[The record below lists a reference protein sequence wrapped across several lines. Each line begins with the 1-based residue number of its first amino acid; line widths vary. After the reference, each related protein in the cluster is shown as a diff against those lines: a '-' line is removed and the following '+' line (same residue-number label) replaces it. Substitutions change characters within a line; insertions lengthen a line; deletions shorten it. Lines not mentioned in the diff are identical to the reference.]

1 MPARDR
7 TKPATL
13 DAAAASTA
21 AAIHGAFEPST
32 LALLLAGS
40 LAYTGGTLFYLNRRI
55 RYSHAIWHL
64 FVMAGSAWRAQH
76 PEEDLYFEEVP
87 TQGLSVRRTLPFPLA

>member
-1 MPARDR
+1 MKKPRVSIGSMPARDR

-40 LAYTGGTLFYLNRRI
+40 LAYTGGTLFYL
-55 RYSHAIWHL
+55 
-64 FVMAGSAWRAQH
+64 
-76 PEEDLYFEEVP
+76 
-87 TQGLSVRRTLPFPLA
+87 